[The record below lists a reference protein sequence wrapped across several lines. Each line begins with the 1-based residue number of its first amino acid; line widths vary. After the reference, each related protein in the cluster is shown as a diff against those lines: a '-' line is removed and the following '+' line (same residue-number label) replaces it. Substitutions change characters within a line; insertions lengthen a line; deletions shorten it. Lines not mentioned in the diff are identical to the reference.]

1 MNSSTIWKIAKG
13 DTTYKSKGKKK
24 PVAIKAARA
33 RTKAMIA
40 EFRAKG
46 YMR

>member
-1 MNSSTIWKIAKG
+1 MNNPTIWKIAKG
-13 DTTYKSKGKKK
+13 DTTYKSKGKRK
-24 PVAIKAARA
+24 PAAVKAARA

-40 EFRAKG
+40 EFKAKG